1 MVEGERQTVCGRP
14 PAAPSTRR
22 RADGSYMSRITR
34 DVPNPGAMDPGC
46 EPRREGASRK
56 SPAHLGSSN
65 MSREGA
71 RRCGDRRRAIPMA
84 ACAALALAAAAPACK
99 TAPPAD
105 VPGRVH
111 PSTAWRSTRPRS
123 SALYRSARASASID
137 LAAFQT
143 TLRSPAVG
151 GPARL
156 VGGRPRG
163 GFLACGQFALLRLR
177 RLRRAHL
184 GGGAET
190 YVLSDH
196 LQRRASRPTSTT
208 SCSIQ
213 KSGSWLGLVR
223 AWGEGSACS
232 GGLHNQRMD
241 GDNFL
246 YSRDLTPVDLL
257 ELAQG
262 VELGLN
268 AHEDLEAASDSCFAA
283 ANYVYN
289 LIQDREDLV
298 SVRLYDEPAVDEKGK
313 TDALRHQ
320 SCFNRIFNDYL
331 SRGKTALTP
340 KEVDELAARFRD
352 ECLPA
357 KWIRAS

>member
-1 MVEGERQTVCGRP
+1 MKRP
-14 PAAPSTRR
+14 
-22 RADGSYMSRITR
+22 
-34 DVPNPGAMDPGC
+34 
-46 EPRREGASRK
+46 
-56 SPAHLGSSN
+56 SPAIL
-65 MSREGA
+65 
-71 RRCGDRRRAIPMA
+71 ITL
-84 ACAALALAAAAPACK
+84 AALLAALPACK

-105 VPGRVH
+105 VPGEFTYHGVAVH
-111 PSTAWRSTRPRS
+111 PAAV
-123 SALYRSARASASID
+123 SALYRSATGQLD
-137 LAAFQT
+137 LAAFRTPFEARQWEDQFGWWVT
-143 TLRSPAVG
+143 DLEEDPASGQSPFFAYAAFP
-151 GPARL
+151 GP
-156 VGGRPRG
+156 
-163 GFLACGQFALLRLR
+163 
-177 RLRRAHL
+177 L

-190 YVLSDH
+190 YVLSVTFNTGEPADVDNI
-196 LQRRASRPTSTT
+196 LL
-208 SCSIQ
+208 IQ
-213 KSGSWLGLVR
+213 KSGSWLGLIR

-246 YSRDLTPVDLL
+246 YSRDLTPIDLL

-268 AHEDLEAASDSCFAA
+268 AHEDLEAASESCFAA

-289 LIQDREDLV
+289 LTQDREDLV

-313 TDALRHQ
+313 TDRLRYQ

-357 KWIRAS
+357 K